1 MTHIWTRKTVIIY
14 KRTLLIIVTC
24 LLLTVAWTARSPAEA
39 TYAPAP
45 ALVDHFVETAK
56 LVAGDGEAQEQ
67 FGSAVDIDGDT
78 LVVGTT
84 YFSLLGSHTEPD
96 AAYVFVR
103 DGGAWTFQ
111 ARLTASDGTPG
122 DRFGHAV
129 AIDGDAI
136 LVGAHLDDNGANE
149 DQGAAYV
156 FTRSGDAWTEQAQ
169 LTAGDGAAGDEFG
182 WSVSLSGDTAFVG
195 VNFRPEGGQP
205 RQGAA
210 YIFTRN
216 GSAWSEEERL
226 SASDGASGDQFGYA
240 VAVSGWTALVGA
252 RGATIGGNILQGAA
266 YVFTYD
272 GDAWSEQI
280 RLTAS
285 DGDTG
290 DALGESVDFD
300 GKTAVVGAPYSTLGG
315 DFGRGA
321 AYIFAGSG
329 ALWNEQAKLT
339 ASDYENHREF
349 GRSVAMGGRS
359 LPLLAGDYQQLKPLE
374 REDS

>member
-14 KRTLLIIVTC
+14 KRTLLIIVTG

-45 ALVDHFVETAK
+45 ALADHFVETAK

-84 YFSLLGSHTEPD
+84 YFSLLGNHTEPD

-111 ARLTASDGTPG
+111 AKLTASDGTPG

-136 LVGAHLDDNGANE
+136 LVGAHLADIGANE

-156 FTRSGDAWTEQAQ
+156 FTLSGDAWTEQAQ
-169 LTAGDGAAGDEFG
+169 LTAGNGAAGDEFG

-195 VNFRPEGGQP
+195 VNFRPVGGQP

-216 GSAWSEEERL
+216 GNAWSEEERL
-226 SASDGASGDQFGYA
+226 SASDGAEGDFFGES
-240 VAVSGWTALVGA
+240 VALDAGTALIGA
-252 RGATIGGNILQGAA
+252 PLTDVGGNVNQGAA
-266 YVFTYD
+266 YLFGEWD
-272 GDAWSEQI
+272 G
-280 RLTAS
+280 
-285 DGDTG
+285 G
-290 DALGESVDFD
+290 
-300 GKTAVVGAPYSTLGG
+300 
-315 DFGRGA
+315 
-321 AYIFAGSG
+321 
-329 ALWNEQAKLT
+329 
-339 ASDYENHREF
+339 H
-349 GRSVAMGGRS
+349 S
-359 LPLLAGDYQQLKPLE
+359 LYLPAITNN
-374 REDS
+374 